1 MKVSEE
7 NIYTQEKKIRI
18 NKEKENLE
26 KKYNIEY
33 VQFNDK
39 ITSIFNEFKSNRIL
53 EYDKIIQK
61 HKCVLKEIEATQK
74 LELSNTDKI
83 VKGISSKDFIN
94 KFISHLNIIF
104 FLFFY

>member
-1 MKVSEE
+1 MKITEE
-7 NIYTQEKKIRI
+7 NIYTQEKKNRI

-26 KKYNIEY
+26 KKYNLEY

-39 ITSIFNEFKSNRIL
+39 ITSIFNEFKSNRFL

-61 HKCVLKEIEATQK
+61 HKCVLKEIEANQK

-83 VKGISSKDFIN
+83 VKGISSKE
-94 KFISHLNIIF
+94 IIF
-104 FLFFY
+104 NLYNILLFI